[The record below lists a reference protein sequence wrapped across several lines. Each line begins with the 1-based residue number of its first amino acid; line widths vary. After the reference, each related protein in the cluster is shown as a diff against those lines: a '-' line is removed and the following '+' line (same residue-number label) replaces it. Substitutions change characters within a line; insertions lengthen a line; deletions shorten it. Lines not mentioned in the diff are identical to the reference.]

1 MQREKILGEGAYG
14 TVTSE
19 GNLAR
24 KHFKTFDSMV
34 REMIMLKYMKHSGK
48 IVEVHGYNF
57 ANKSITMTRKDKS
70 LMDLLQEGRLTET
83 RKLSIFR
90 DVLKGLVHIHKAGL
104 IHTDVTVGNILF
116 DESTEEACL
125 CDLGLS
131 SIKKYSSVHNTAPGF
146 CPKKTKSCHGHDMYS
161 LAVCMYVTFSY
172 GKLKKYREASELRQ
186 LIRSSNIQPKV
197 KEVMLKMVPDNVLE
211 AITAEKALFELYR
224 AKTNFE
230 LPDLTLYK
238 VRLKDS
244 LAEKIRSEM
253 EALSNKYDI
262 NRGIRCYR
270 CLVQFFSSP
279 EGSKISIDYYDLYI
293 VTAMYMYSCLY
304 GSKNFAQEDI
314 LGVLDNRYSKED
326 FLNTLQ
332 VLISDS
338 NFIAISL
345 TSTHD

>member
-1 MQREKILGEGAYG
+1 MQQEKIIGEGAYG

-24 KHFKTFDSMV
+24 KHFRRFDSMV
-34 REMIMLKYMKHSGK
+34 REMIMLRYMKHSGK

-57 ANKSITMTRKDKS
+57 SNKSITMSRKDKS
-70 LMDLLQEGRLTET
+70 LLDLIQEGKLTET

-90 DVLKGLVHIHKAGL
+90 DILKGLVHIHRAGL
-104 IHTDVTVGNILF
+104 IHTDVTISNILF
-116 DESTEEACL
+116 DEATEEACL

-161 LAVCMYVTFSY
+161 LAVCMYVTFSN
-172 GKLKKYREASELRQ
+172 GRLKGYREASELRQ
-186 LIRSSNIQPKV
+186 LIRSSKIQPKV

-211 AITAEKALFELYR
+211 AITAEKALFELYK

-238 VRLKDS
+238 VKLKDNLVKS
-244 LAEKIRSEM
+244 IREEM
-253 EALSNKYDI
+253 EALSNKYNI

-293 VTAMYMYSCLY
+293 VTAMYMYACLY
-304 GSKNFAQEDI
+304 GSEGFARGDV
-314 LGVLDNRYSKED
+314 LAVLDNRYTKED

-338 NFIAISL
+338 NFIAMSL
-345 TSTHD
+345 ASTHE